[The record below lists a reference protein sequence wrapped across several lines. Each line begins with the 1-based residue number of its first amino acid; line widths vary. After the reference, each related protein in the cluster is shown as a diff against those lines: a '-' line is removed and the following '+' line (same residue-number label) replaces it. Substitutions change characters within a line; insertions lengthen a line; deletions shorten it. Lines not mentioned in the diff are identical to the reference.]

1 MKSRI
6 KLVYLTLI
14 FLTIISYILGYFEMM
29 NYTFVSMVLVLT
41 FIKGK
46 LIIDH
51 FMELKTCAK
60 PYVLIPTIWL
70 ALVLI
75 LIGFAY
81 YIPYI

>member
-60 PYVLIPTIWL
+60 LYVLIPTIWL